1 MILECNFIHQGV
13 LYPLEKP
20 LPLEVAKEVPKHIR
34 DEYEIKPGAKRE
46 RSSAGYAVG
55 SFVTGVSYPIG
66 PDGVPVHTEQT
77 RAAEKRQLKA
87 QAELR
92 DLEWERFHQS
102 TAFESEKTA
111 AAHSLMEGASTE
123 TTQPVDSLQEFVK
136 RGANYVRIER
146 ASPRPGEFIYT
157 CESDG
162 SFLAVGKVQEEEQ
175 EGGE

>member
-1 MILECNFIHQGV
+1 MSTKLSLEPNGNGLQLVTRLAV
-13 LYPLEKP
+13 LLRVSAIPSALTGCRC
-20 LPLEVAKEVPKHIR
+20 IR
-34 DEYEIKPGAKRE
+34 SKPGQRK
-46 RSSAGYAVG
+46 
-55 SFVTGVSYPIG
+55 
-66 PDGVPVHTEQT
+66 
-77 RAAEKRQLKA
+77 KRQLKA

-111 AAHSLMEGASTE
+111 AAHSPMEGASTE